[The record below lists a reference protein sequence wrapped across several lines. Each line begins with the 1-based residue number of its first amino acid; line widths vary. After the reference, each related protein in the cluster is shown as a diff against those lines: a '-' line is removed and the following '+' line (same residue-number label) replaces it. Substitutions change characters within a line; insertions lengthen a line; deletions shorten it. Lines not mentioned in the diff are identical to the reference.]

1 MADQADRERESR
13 ESDITKF
20 EEIRLADEAERIEV
34 AQNLQNEKDAAERL
48 QDEQQAEQN
57 EP

>member
-13 ESDITKF
+13 ESDTTKF
-20 EEIRLADEAERIEV
+20 EDIRREDEAERVRV
-34 AQNLQNEKDAAERL
+34 AEELAAERL
-48 QDEQQAEQN
+48 QDEQQPEQN